1 MTNEAKKDDGEGGA
15 DGGPWEDI
23 KRMADEV
30 RLKLHLAGMEVKD
43 RWAAFE
49 PKVHA
54 VQSQVEAKGGQAVNA
69 VQEQVQ
75 SVVDGLRRLLDDL
88 RGEADGKKK
97 AGADAEAVADGA
109 AGAGDKG
116 PGPGS
121 GGTAA

>member
-1 MTNEAKKDDGEGGA
+1 MTNEAKKDDGGDGE
-15 DGGPWEDI
+15 DGGPWADI

-97 AGADAEAVADGA
+97 AGGVGDKV
-109 AGAGDKG
+109 AGDDTGDK
-116 PGPGS
+116 GPGS